1 MGSLEFVTQVG
12 QHPQAVVNPKRRLV
26 VHHQHARVGQLP
38 CRDHPT
44 KALLIQAQRATQ
56 GLCRL
61 RITTHGDLQR
71 TQFAQSLEITRLIL
85 EHIVQGPLGQRIVAP
100 LAVDTSHPHQRI
112 VTFGIQLSG
121 AQILVQ
127 RLISVPRTVS
137 RCGHAHGLFR
147 CVGALLYLIEHRAA
161 AVVQIIAA
169 LADTLP
175 RGLATCQRGSKR
187 CQKCNP
193 MHLTISRRP

>member
-1 MGSLEFVTQVG
+1 MSPIKFVTQVG
-12 QHPQAVVNPKRRLV
+12 QHSQAVVDPQRRLV
-26 VHHQHARVGQLP
+26 VHHQHTGVGQLP

-44 KALLIQAQRATQ
+44 EALLIQAQRTTQ

-71 TQFAQSLEITRLIL
+71 TQLAQSLEITRLIL
-85 EHIVQGPLGQRIVAP
+85 EHIVQRPLGQRIVAP
-100 LAVDTSHPHQRI
+100 LAVDTSHPYQRA
-112 VTFGIQLSG
+112 VALGIQLAG

-127 RLISVPRTVS
+127 RLISVPCTVS
-137 RCGHAHGLFR
+137 RCGHAHGLLR

-161 AVVQIIAA
+161 AVVQIITA

-175 RGLATCQRGSKR
+175 RGLATCQGGSKR